1 MFTIMLN
8 HAFVACDS
16 IVVHLPTE
24 HHNLISFGDNAA
36 HQHNEHQT
44 SHANEAVNDVDDPHE
59 PHVHVICFVGY
70 MSNPAA
76 ELVVQTI
83 IPLSRAAAFSMTYA
97 PAVPPPNA

>member
-36 HQHNEHQT
+36 HQHNEH
-44 SHANEAVNDVDDPHE
+44 
-59 PHVHVICFVGY
+59 
-70 MSNPAA
+70 
-76 ELVVQTI
+76 
-83 IPLSRAAAFSMTYA
+83 
-97 PAVPPPNA
+97 

>member
-1 MFTIMLN
+1 MLTIMLN

-59 PHVHVICFVGY
+59 VSC
-70 MSNPAA
+70 
-76 ELVVQTI
+76 TC
-83 IPLSRAAAFSMTYA
+83 
-97 PAVPPPNA
+97 AVFCRLYDKRSGGVRCSDHRPVFAC